1 MDYKKYF
8 EECYK
13 GYDGYMLEY
22 QADDDSALPVSW
34 TLCPATWIALASC
47 ICPPFVIYLI
57 LTAISLILLGV
68 SWWRVFAIRK
78 AYKRIGEK
86 KYSIVVD
93 GMMSN
98 VILYS
103 LFWLAFFVFGIY
115 AHLDCI
121 IKLFI

>member
-13 GYDGYMLEY
+13 GYDGYMLEF

-34 TLCPATWIALASC
+34 FLCPATWIALATC
-47 ICPPFVIYLI
+47 LCPPFIIYLI
-57 LTAISLILLGV
+57 LSAISLVLLGV
-68 SWWRVFAIRK
+68 AWCRVIAIRK
-78 AYKRIGEK
+78 AYKRIGER
-86 KYSIVVD
+86 KYIIVVK

-98 VILYS
+98 VYVYS
-103 LFWLAFFVFGIY
+103 LFYLAFFVFGIY
-115 AHLDCI
+115 AHLGCI

>member
-8 EECYK
+8 EDCYK

-47 ICPPFVIYLI
+47 ICPPFTIYLI
-57 LTAISLILLGV
+57 LSVISLVLLGV
-68 SWWRVFAIRK
+68 AWCRVVAIRK

-86 KYSIVVD
+86 KYIIVVD

-98 VILYS
+98 VYVYS
-103 LFWLAFFVFGIY
+103 FFHLAFFVFGIIT
-115 AHLDCI
+115 HLECI
-121 IKLFI
+121 IELFI

>member
-1 MDYKKYF
+1 MDYQKYF

-13 GYDGYMLEY
+13 GYDGYLLEY

-34 TLCPATWIALASC
+34 FLCPATWLALAAC
-47 ICPPFVIYLI
+47 ICPPFTIYLI
-57 LTAISLILLGV
+57 LSVISLVLLGV
-68 SWWRVFAIRK
+68 AWCRVVAIRR

-86 KYSIVVD
+86 KYIIVVK

-98 VILYS
+98 VFLYS